1 MIAFPKKRIFGLIGA
16 PRSGKDSV
24 AKFLEETRG
33 FVSLAFAD
41 QIKDEFGISKEDF
54 EAAKIA
60 GNIEEL
66 RQKLWDFS
74 AKLKQQDPLHF
85 IRSVMQKA
93 ARLEKSVV
101 ITDIRTED
109 ELNSFYGLEKTN
121 DMIRR
126 VYYVTTSAA
135 GNFSGDVLAGSKLP
149 MALLCK
155 YAQAG
160 SEAEMYCLSN
170 HRQDGLFY
178 FHQELD
184 QFFFR
189 EDVKDLLHNSAE
201 KEIVENYLFQYDVR
215 QERKVDHEE

>member
-24 AKFLEETRG
+24 AKYLEETRG
-33 FVSLAFAD
+33 FASLAFAD
-41 QIKDEFGISKEDF
+41 QIKEEFGISKEDF

-93 ARLEKSVV
+93 VNSNESVV

-109 ELNSFYGLEKTN
+109 ELNAFYDLEKTKE
-121 DMIRR
+121 IRR
-126 VYYVTTSAA
+126 IYYVITGEKHFD
-135 GNFSGDVLAGSKLP
+135 GNMLAGSKLSKDTLLKH
-149 MALLCK
+149 MA
-155 YAQAG
+155 A
-160 SEAEMYCLSN
+160 SSTREMYYLPN
-170 HRQDGLFY
+170 MTNGLFY

-189 EDVKDLLHNSAE
+189 EDVKDLLHNRIE
-201 KEIVENYLFQYDVR
+201 QDTVEQYLFQYDIR
-215 QERKVDHEE
+215 QIRKV